1 MYADEFLSIVGL
13 RIFIKKAL
21 QQHFQKMASAPHG
34 GKKTSLSA
42 STIDQSAI
50 YTYCRPL
57 WPNVKVSS
65 GNDRKKN
72 TDLQPIS

>member
-13 RIFIKKAL
+13 RILNKKAL
-21 QQHFQKMASAPHG
+21 QQHFQKMASAPYWG
-34 GKKTSLSA
+34 EKTLLSA

-50 YTYCRPL
+50 YTYRQPL

-65 GNDRKKN
+65 GNDRKKT